1 LKTTVFWYALYFRKD
16 KKMKIFIVVIILLS
30 LAIPSFAQFG
40 NETIT
45 ITTYYPS
52 PYGVY
57 RNLELFPSPEPTGP
71 TVKRGVMFFNETSN
85 EVMVHNGSQ
94 FVRMGGR
101 GGGTVEGV
109 QNVTLANPIPVSIAD
124 LGTLHTPHGGITSDC
139 TYPCSESKLLL
150 EKTFTVDTVETYSLI
165 EGGVRLSGGC
175 GNCATFAYCH
185 AWLQLDGRK
194 VAEDEQICPFQWHT
208 LRFYDHLNILSK
220 GTHTISIWARMGH
233 KEDNE
238 GLAGT
243 ALATLSVKLGRDITE
258 IVIPADN

>member
-1 LKTTVFWYALYFRKD
+1 MKSAL
-16 KKMKIFIVVIILLS
+16 MILAFL
-30 LAIPSFAQFG
+30 LMAVPSFAQSG

-57 RNLELFPSPEPTGP
+57 RNLELYPSDEPTVG
-71 TVKRGVMFFNETSN
+71 VKEGVMYYNRTEKVIKVYNDTAWVN
-85 EVMVHNGSQ
+85 IT
-94 FVRMGGR
+94 GGG

-109 QNVTLANPIPVSIAD
+109 QNVTLVSPIPVFIAD
-124 LGTLHTPHGGITSDC
+124 LGTLSTPHGGITSDC
-139 TYPCSESKLLL
+139 TNPCIEDKLLL